1 MGCLAA
7 ETVGTMPKAPGRGLV
22 IPVLGVTQILAWGS
36 SYYLLAVLAEPIAGS
51 TDWPLA
57 WVVGGLSLG
66 LVTAGL
72 VSPRVG
78 DSIERHGGR
87 PVLAASAALL
97 ALGLIG
103 LALAP
108 SLLIYLASW
117 LVLGVGMGAGL
128 YDAAFATL
136 GRLYGQRAPMAI
148 ATLTLF
154 GGFAS
159 TVCWPL
165 SAMLVSEF
173 GWRGACLIY
182 AGIHLTVVLPLYLFG
197 LPREPRRHA
206 ASSAPRDGQ
215 MHKSR
220 TKGPVPAGSML
231 LFMLLAATITVSSM
245 ISTVVSVHLL
255 SMLRARDIALAA
267 AVALGALVGPSQVG
281 ARAIE
286 MLISR
291 YHHPIWTM
299 VASRIFV
306 AIGVGAL
313 WGGLPIVSVALVFY
327 GAGIGIESIARGTL
341 PLALFGEG
349 RYPAIM
355 GRIAMPSL
363 ITQAVSPAL
372 GALLMERSGASGTLA
387 ALFATAILNVLLVFA
402 LFALLPPRTLPVAAM
417 KTPQTLRPPA
427 MDR

>member
-1 MGCLAA
+1 MG
-7 ETVGTMPKAPGRGLV
+7 TVL
-22 IPVLGVTQILAWGS
+22 PVLGVTQILAWGS

-51 TDWPLA
+51 TGWPLA
-57 WVVGGLSLG
+57 WVVSGLSLG
-66 LVTAGL
+66 LLTAGL

-97 ALGLIG
+97 ALGLVG

-108 SLLIYLASW
+108 SLLIYIASW
-117 LVLGVGMGAGL
+117 LVLGAGMGAGL

-136 GRLYGQRAPMAI
+136 GRLYGQRAPTAI

-154 GGFAS
+154 GGLAS

-182 AGIHLTVVLPLYLFG
+182 AGIHLAVVLPLYMFA

-206 ASSAPRDGQ
+206 ATSAPRDGQ
-215 MHKSR
+215 THKGR
-220 TKGPVPAGSML
+220 GKGPVPAGSML

-255 SMLRARDIALAA
+255 SILRARDIALAA
-267 AVALGALVGPSQVG
+267 AVALGAVVGPSQVG

-299 VASRIFV
+299 VASTIFV
-306 AIGVGAL
+306 AFGVGAL
-313 WGGLPIVSVALVFY
+313 WGGLPIISAALVFY

-341 PLALFGEG
+341 PLALFGED

-363 ITQAVSPAL
+363 IAQAVSPSL
-372 GALLMERSGASGTLA
+372 GALLMERLDASGTLA
-387 ALFATAILNVLLVFA
+387 ALFATAILDVLLVFA
-402 LFALLPPRTLPVAAM
+402 LFALLPRRALPVASM
-417 KTPQTLRPPA
+417 KTRQTLRSTA
-427 MDR
+427 SD

>member
-1 MGCLAA
+1 MGI
-7 ETVGTMPKAPGRGLV
+7 VV
-22 IPVLGVTQILAWGS
+22 PVLGVAQILAWGS
-36 SYYLLAVLAEPIAGS
+36 SYYLLAVLAQPIAGS
-51 TDWPLA
+51 TGWPLA
-57 WVVGGLSLG
+57 WVVSGLSLG
-66 LVTAGL
+66 LLTAGL

-97 ALGLIG
+97 ALGLVG

-108 SLLIYLASW
+108 SLLIYVASW
-117 LVLGVGMGAGL
+117 LVLGAGMGAGL

-136 GRLYGQRAPMAI
+136 GRLYGQRAPTAI

-154 GGFAS
+154 GGLAS

-165 SAMLVSEF
+165 SAVLVSEF

-182 AGIHLTVVLPLYLFG
+182 AGIHLAVVLPLYMYA
-197 LPREPRRHA
+197 LPSEPRRHA
-206 ASSAPRDGQ
+206 ATSAPGGDQ
-215 MHKSR
+215 MHKGR
-220 TKGPVPAGSML
+220 GMGPVPAGSMP

-255 SMLRARDIALAA
+255 SILRARDIALAA
-267 AVALGALVGPSQVG
+267 AVALGAVVGPSQVG

-291 YHHPIWTM
+291 CHHPIWTM
-299 VASRIFV
+299 VASTLFV
-306 AIGVGAL
+306 AFGVGAL
-313 WGGLPIVSVALVFY
+313 WGGLPIISAALVFY

-341 PLALFGEG
+341 PLALFGEE

-363 ITQAVSPAL
+363 IAQAVSPSL
-372 GALLMERSGASGTLA
+372 GALLMERFDPSGTLA
-387 ALFATAILNVLLVFA
+387 ALFATAILDVLLVIA
-402 LFALLPPRTLPVAAM
+402 LFALLSRRRLPVVSITA
-417 KTPQTLRPPA
+417 QQSLRSTGL
-427 MDR
+427 DR